1 MSDSTSI
8 EALPGPNGG
17 NIKLGVT
24 EKPVQQATIA
34 PPSTVAPVNMMEKQ
48 SMPLAPAQMD
58 PNSLNKVINGLQSA
72 QAHGMT
78 ALPSRDIPMNTV
90 QHVQDRQVKPNY
102 IPESDKKNY
111 IEEEDTY
118 NSMLEKR
125 KNKQE
130 QQDRLDVIYD
140 EFQVPI
146 LIMILFF
153 VFQLPFVQKKL
164 ISFFPTLF
172 LKDGHMSMGGYLV
185 KTALFGLTFYVIM
198 KLTNYASEL

>member
-24 EKPVQQATIA
+24 EKPVQQAVIA
-34 PPSTVAPVNMMEKQ
+34 PPSGVAPPNMMEKQ

-90 QHVQDRQVKPNY
+90 QHV
-102 IPESDKKNY
+102 
-111 IEEEDTY
+111 
-118 NSMLEKR
+118 
-125 KNKQE
+125 
-130 QQDRLDVIYD
+130 
-140 EFQVPI
+140 
-146 LIMILFF
+146 
-153 VFQLPFVQKKL
+153 
-164 ISFFPTLF
+164 
-172 LKDGHMSMGGYLV
+172 
-185 KTALFGLTFYVIM
+185 
-198 KLTNYASEL
+198 

>member
-8 EALPGPNGG
+8 EALPGPSSG

-24 EKPVQQATIA
+24 EKPVQQATIESSQNMA
-34 PPSTVAPVNMMEKQ
+34 PLNMMEKQ
-48 SMPLAPAQMD
+48 SMPLAPTL
-58 PNSLNKVINGLQSA
+58 PHNSLNKVINGLQNA
-72 QAHGMT
+72 QAQGMT
-78 ALPSRDIPMNTV
+78 ALPSRDIPMNTTR
-90 QHVQDRQVKPNY
+90 HVQDIQVKPNY
-102 IPESDKKNY
+102 IPDRDKKNY

-140 EFQVPI
+140 EFQVPV

-164 ISFFPTLF
+164 TSFFPKLF

-185 KTALFGLTFYVIM
+185 KTGLFGLTFYVIM